1 MLTPLFLSHLSL
13 RQLFSGPDDLPLLRS
28 RMDALESAW
37 QLEHEA
43 SSRNLTYGLW
53 PPGSSTVEV
62 LLRRSKGWNAFGRTQ
77 GQRTLLNPE
86 EALFLMESDRL
97 LAFRAVG
104 DHAPMSLHAG
114 YAAAAAVGLTSE
126 RYAVFAH
133 LCRLGFIVRRHSKA
147 SLRGEEDAADG
158 PNAAQ
163 EPQLPTVE
171 DLATGATAAAAR
183 GGRGPDGAAA
193 AAGEAEQLEQGAH
206 APGSVLGGEHGT
218 HAPVDGAASDTPC
231 RGWWHPSAGWPQG
244 QAAAPV
250 LLDALPSE
258 AQACA
263 DAWRPELLYDVWTT
277 ARMCGKKWASRPI
290 FRVVMSTHRPPT
302 AEEMVT
308 LARENGD
315 VSLKCIV
322 VKPGIVIGFDFGVV
336 TSNTTP
342 KQKGNR

>member
-1 MLTPLFLSHLSL
+1 
-13 RQLFSGPDDLPLLRS
+13 
-28 RMDALESAW
+28 MDALESAW

-97 LAFRAVG
+97 LAYRAVG
-104 DHAPMSLHAG
+104 DHLPMSLHAG

-147 SLRGEEDAADG
+147 SLRAEEDAADG
-158 PNAAQ
+158 PAAQ

-171 DLATGATAAAAR
+171 DLATGASVLDGVHAPDGAQDGEAAPGEQLKVAACASGGVHASAHGTAAAVDVEMA
-183 GGRGPDGAAA
+183 GA
-193 AAGEAEQLEQGAH
+193 
-206 APGSVLGGEHGT
+206 PS
-218 HAPVDGAASDTPC
+218 
-231 RGWWHPSAGWPQG
+231 RGWWRPGAAWPPG
-244 QAAAPV
+244 LATVPV

-258 AQACA
+258 AQAVA

>member
-1 MLTPLFLSHLSL
+1 
-13 RQLFSGPDDLPLLRS
+13 
-28 RMDALESAW
+28 MDALESAW

-104 DHAPMSLHAG
+104 DDAPMSLHAG

-147 SLRGEEDAADG
+147 SPRAEEDAADG
-158 PNAAQ
+158 PAAQ

-171 DLATGATAAAAR
+171 DLATGASGSPLD
-183 GGRGPDGAAA
+183 GGHLQDGAQD
-193 AAGEAEQLEQGAH
+193 GEAALGEQLEAGACAPGGVHDGAH
-206 APGSVLGGEHGT
+206 GT
-218 HAPVDGAASDTPC
+218 PAPVGGDTASAPS
-231 RGWWHPSAGWPQG
+231 RGWWRPGTSWPQG
-244 QAAAPV
+244 PASIPV